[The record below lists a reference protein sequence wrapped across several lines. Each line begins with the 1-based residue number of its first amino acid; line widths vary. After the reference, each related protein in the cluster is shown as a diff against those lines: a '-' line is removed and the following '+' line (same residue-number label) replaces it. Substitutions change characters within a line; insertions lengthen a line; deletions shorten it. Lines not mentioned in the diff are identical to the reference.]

1 MSITAGPRLRAAEAL
16 IARFAAAGRP
26 AAGRNPAE
34 TAKRTAA
41 QQASPVGWPFSRD
54 ALVQAL
60 RRRMSGK
67 DLPKQMGTS
76 YCGPAAF
83 LYCVLEDRP
92 DLYCAYAI
100 SMWLHGEYD
109 FRSGAQIVEID
120 SNANTRKALPTARAA
135 QPNRSFISDL
145 DWMTMAPLSAST
157 RPGWAK
163 ILGSPEPDD
172 QVGSISYP
180 GVVKGWFSAVGAQ
193 LRADTMGVGLMKTSP
208 TATIGLMRHW
218 ANSWIV
224 LQIDSSLIQAG
235 GTNTFANRHWVVV
248 NPHRRPLVRAGRTGQ
263 VVPLADAY
271 RAVGPDTASDMDD
284 WKTSLYTV
292 SWGSENKGLK
302 NPTLGHLKGR
312 IYGGFAFSHF

>member
-1 MSITAGPRLRAAEAL
+1 MSIAAGPRLRAAEAL

-26 AAGRNPAE
+26 AAGKNPAE
-34 TAKRTAA
+34 TAKRAA
-41 QQASPVGWPFSRD
+41 LQASPVGWPFSRD

-109 FRSGAQIVEID
+109 FRSGAQIMEVD
-120 SNANTRKALPTARAA
+120 SNTDTRNALPKARAA

-157 RPGWAK
+157 RPVLAK
-163 ILGSPEPDD
+163 VFGSPEPDD
-172 QVGSISYP
+172 QAGSISYP
-180 GVVKGWFSAVGAQ
+180 GVVREWFSAVGAK

-208 TATIGLMRHW
+208 TATINLMRHW

-224 LQIDSSLIQAG
+224 LQIDSSLISTG
-235 GTNTFANRHWVVV
+235 GTNTFANRHWVVI
-248 NPHRRPLVRAGRTGQ
+248 NPHRRPLVRAGRNGP
-263 VVPLADAY
+263 VIPLADAY
-271 RAVGPDTASDMDD
+271 RAVGPDTGSDMED
-284 WKTSLYTV
+284 WETSLYTV
-292 SWGSENKGLK
+292 SWDSENKGLK
-302 NPTLGHLKGR
+302 SPTLGHLKGR

>member
-1 MSITAGPRLRAAEAL
+1 
-16 IARFAAAGRP
+16 
-26 AAGRNPAE
+26 
-34 TAKRTAA
+34 
-41 QQASPVGWPFSRD
+41 
-54 ALVQAL
+54 
-60 RRRMSGK
+60 MSGK

-109 FRSGAQIVEID
+109 FRSGAQNMEID
-120 SNANTRKALPTARAA
+120 SNTDTRNALPKARAA

-157 RPGWAK
+157 RPVLAK
-163 ILGSPEPDD
+163 VFGSPEPDD
-172 QVGSISYP
+172 QAGSISYP
-180 GVVKGWFSAVGAQ
+180 GVVREWFSAVGAK

-208 TATIGLMRHW
+208 TATINLMRHW

-224 LQIDSSLIQAG
+224 LQIDSSLISTG
-235 GTNTFANRHWVVV
+235 GTNTFANRHWVVI
-248 NPHRRPLVRAGRTGQ
+248 NPHRRPLVRAGRNGP
-263 VVPLADAY
+263 VIPLADAY
-271 RAVGPDTASDMDD
+271 RAVGPDTGSDMED
-284 WKTSLYTV
+284 WETSLYTV

-302 NPTLGHLKGR
+302 SPTLGHLKGR